1 MSFRPELERAAT
13 IGPRSDGGGM
23 AEFGAARP
31 LDGPWTPPAS
41 LEEARARARE
51 RFKSRLE
58 SGEQIVQCGC
68 GEGDAVFG
76 LDDVSPAECV
86 AGVRFRDSGRIYYFR
101 PDRDDLQVGQWVV
114 VPTGRG
120 EEAAR
125 VVIAPHQVRR
135 AQLKGELDRVIRLLD
150 DDDVRRMAA
159 HRRMAAEAIKT
170 FGEISRA
177 RQLGIKP
184 IAADYSFDGSMVTLN
199 FSVPDRERA
208 PEPRALR
215 DLAREAATVL
225 GCRVELRQVG
235 PRDEARLL
243 GGLGR
248 CGRTLCCS
256 SWLPVF
262 PEISMNMA
270 KNQDL
275 PLNPAK
281 VSGLCGRLLCC
292 LSYENDQYRQMKA
305 VMPKLG
311 QAIETPG
318 GMGQVVS
325 MQLLKELV
333 TVRLDGENVEATFR
347 CDELGLGTARPKD
360 IIVPEALAPLPVTS
374 EDDLADLVAPTFEN
388 APETATGRRRRRRR
402 SGRRPSSAH

>member
-1 MSFRPELERAAT
+1 
-13 IGPRSDGGGM
+13 M

-31 LDGPWTPPAS
+31 LAGPWTPPAS
-41 LEEARARARE
+41 VEEARARARE

-58 SGEQIVQCGC
+58 TGQQIGECGC
-68 GEGDAVFG
+68 GDDDPVLG

-86 AGVRFRDSGRIYYFR
+86 VGVRFRDSGRIYYFR
-101 PDRDDLQVGQWVV
+101 PDRDDLLVGDWVV

-125 VVIAPHQVRR
+125 VVLAPHQVRR
-135 AQLKGELDRVIRLLD
+135 TQLQGDLGSVSRRLT
-150 DDDVRRMAA
+150 DDDVRRMDAQ
-159 HRRMAAEAIKT
+159 RRRGPEAIKT
-170 FGEISRA
+170 FREVVRA
-177 RQLGIKP
+177 RRLGIKP
-184 IAADYSFDGSMVTLN
+184 IAADYAFDGSTVTLN
-199 FSVPDRERA
+199 YAVHDRERA
-208 PEPRALR
+208 PDPGVLR
-215 DLAREAATVL
+215 DLARETASAL

-281 VSGLCGRLLCC
+281 VSGVCGRLLCC

-333 TVRLDGENVEATFR
+333 TVRLDQEEVEVTFR
-347 CDELGLGTARPKD
+347 CDELGLAGAARQSNVTQEVAIPA
-360 IIVPEALAPLPVTS
+360 VVSPEEEV
-374 EDDLADLVAPTFEN
+374 ADLNPPALDEELMP
-388 APETATGRRRRRRR
+388 AAARRRRRRR
-402 SGRRPSSAH
+402 GRRPGTTG

>member
-1 MSFRPELERAAT
+1 
-13 IGPRSDGGGM
+13 M
-23 AEFGAARP
+23 AEFGAPRP
-31 LDGPWTPPAS
+31 LAGPWTPPAS
-41 LEEARARARE
+41 VEEARARARE

-58 SGEQIVQCGC
+58 SGEQIGECGC
-68 GEGDAVFG
+68 GEGDAILG
-76 LDDVSPAECV
+76 RDDASPAECV
-86 AGVRFRDSGRIYYFR
+86 VGVRFRDSGRIYYFR
-101 PDRDDLQVGQWVV
+101 PDRDDLLVGDWVV

-125 VVIAPHQVRR
+125 VVLAPHQIRR
-135 AQLKGELDRVIRLLD
+135 AQLQGDLGSVSRRLTN
-150 DDDVRRMAA
+150 DDVRCMEA
-159 HRRMAAEAIKT
+159 HRRKGPEAIRA
-170 FGEISRA
+170 FREIARA
-177 RQLGIKP
+177 RRLGIKP
-184 IAADYSFDGSMVTLN
+184 IAADYTFDGSMVTLS
-199 FSVPDRERA
+199 FAVPDRERA
-208 PEPRALR
+208 PEPGVLR
-215 DLAREAATVL
+215 DVTREAASAL

-281 VSGLCGRLLCC
+281 VSGVCGRLLCC

-318 GMGQVVS
+318 GMGQVIS

-333 TVRLDGENVEATFR
+333 TVRLDEEEVEVTFR
-347 CDELGLGTARPKD
+347 CDELGLGGAGHQPSG
-360 IIVPEALAPLPVTS
+360 IPEVAQPVFAPP
-374 EDDLADLVAPTFEN
+374 EEGRADLISPM
-388 APETATGRRRRRRR
+388 PEEEPVPAVGRRRRRRR
-402 SGRRPSSAH
+402 GRRQSTSS

>member
-1 MSFRPELERAAT
+1 
-13 IGPRSDGGGM
+13 M
-23 AEFGAARP
+23 AELGAANP
-31 LDGPWTPPAS
+31 LNGPWTPPAS
-41 LEEARARARE
+41 VDEARARARE

-58 SGEQIVQCGC
+58 LGEQIGQCGC
-68 GEGDAVFG
+68 GEGDAVLG
-76 LDDVSPAECV
+76 LDDASPPECV
-86 AGVRFRDSGRIYYFR
+86 VGVRFRDSGRIYYFR
-101 PDRDDLQVGQWVV
+101 PDRDDLVVGHWVV

-125 VVIAPHQVRR
+125 VVLAPHQVRT
-135 AQLKGELDRVIRLLD
+135 AQLKGDLGSVIRRLNE
-150 DDDVRRMAA
+150 DDVRRMEAQ
-159 HRRMAAEAIKT
+159 RRNGPEAMKT
-170 FGEISRA
+170 FGEIARA
-177 RQLGIKP
+177 RHLGIKP
-184 IAADYSFDGSMVTLN
+184 ISAVVGFDGSTVTLN

-208 PEPRALR
+208 PDPGALR
-215 DLAREAATVL
+215 ELAREAAAAL

-262 PEISMNMA
+262 PEISMSMA

-275 PLNPAK
+275 PLNPSK
-281 VSGLCGRLLCC
+281 VSGVCGRLLCC

-333 TVRLDGENVEATFR
+333 TVRLDEENVEATFR
-347 CDELGLGTARPKD
+347 CDELGLGAARPRD
-360 IIVPEALAPLPVTS
+360 SVIPDAPTPTPVTS
-374 EDDLADLVAPTFEN
+374 AEDGVDLVAS
-388 APETATGRRRRRRR
+388 TAEVGPAAALVRRRRRR
-402 SGRRPSSAH
+402 SGRRPGSAR

>member
-1 MSFRPELERAAT
+1 
-13 IGPRSDGGGM
+13 M
-23 AEFGAARP
+23 AELGDARP

-41 LEEARARARE
+41 VDEARARARE

-58 SGEQIVQCGC
+58 SGKQI
-68 GEGDAVFG
+68 GECVCDESDAVLG
-76 LDDVSPAECV
+76 LDDASPPECV
-86 AGVRFRDSGRIYYFR
+86 VGVRFRDSGRIYYFR
-101 PDRDDLQVGQWVV
+101 SDPDDLQVGHWVV

-125 VVIAPHQVRR
+125 VVLAPHQVRG
-135 AQLKGELDRVIRLLD
+135 AQLRGDLGSVIRRMN
-150 DDDVRRMAA
+150 DDDVRRMEAL
-159 HRRMAAEAIKT
+159 RRSGPDAMKT
-170 FGEISRA
+170 FGRIA
-177 RQLGIKP
+177 RVRHLAIKP
-184 IAADYSFDGSMVTLN
+184 IAADFGFDGSTVTVN
-199 FSVPDRERA
+199 YSVPDRERA
-208 PEPRALR
+208 PEPGVLR
-215 DLAREAATVL
+215 DLAREAASAL

-275 PLNPAK
+275 PLNPSK
-281 VSGLCGRLLCC
+281 VSGVCGRLLCC

-318 GMGQVVS
+318 GIGQVVS

-333 TVRLDGENVEATFR
+333 TVRLQEENVEATFR
-347 CDELGLGTARPKD
+347 CDELGLGAARPRESA
-360 IIVPEALAPLPVTS
+360 IQEEPAPVPDTSDDNVVNLVTLTAEDEPVQ
-374 EDDLADLVAPTFEN
+374 AA
-388 APETATGRRRRRRR
+388 GRRRRRRR
-402 SGRRPSSAH
+402 SGRPPASAL

>member
-1 MSFRPELERAAT
+1 
-13 IGPRSDGGGM
+13 M
-23 AEFGAARP
+23 AELGDARP

-41 LEEARARARE
+41 VDEARARARE

-58 SGEQIVQCGC
+58 SGEQIGECGC
-68 GEGDAVFG
+68 GESDAVLG
-76 LDDVSPAECV
+76 LDDASPPECV
-86 AGVRFRDSGRIYYFR
+86 VGVRFRDSGRIYYFR
-101 PDRDDLQVGQWVV
+101 SDPDDLQLGHWVV

-125 VVIAPHQVRR
+125 VVLAPHQVRG
-135 AQLKGELDRVIRLLD
+135 AQLRGDLGSVIRRMN
-150 DDDVRRMAA
+150 DDDVRRMEAL
-159 HRRMAAEAIKT
+159 RRGGPDAMKT
-170 FGEISRA
+170 FGRIA
-177 RQLGIKP
+177 RVRHLAIKP
-184 IAADYSFDGSMVTLN
+184 IAADFGFDGSTVTVN
-199 FSVPDRERA
+199 YSVPDRERA
-208 PEPRALR
+208 PEPGVLR
-215 DLAREAATVL
+215 DLAREAASAL

-275 PLNPAK
+275 PLNPSK
-281 VSGLCGRLLCC
+281 VSGVCGRLLCC

-318 GMGQVVS
+318 GIGQVVS

-333 TVRLDGENVEATFR
+333 TVRLQEENVEATFR
-347 CDELGLGTARPKD
+347 CDELGLGAARPRESA
-360 IIVPEALAPLPVTS
+360 IQEEPAPVPDTSDDNVVNLVTLTAEDEPVQ
-374 EDDLADLVAPTFEN
+374 AA
-388 APETATGRRRRRRR
+388 GRRRRRRR
-402 SGRRPSSAH
+402 SGRPPASAL

>member
-1 MSFRPELERAAT
+1 
-13 IGPRSDGGGM
+13 M
-23 AEFGAARP
+23 AELGDASS
-31 LDGPWTPPAS
+31 LGGPWTPPAS
-41 LEEARARARE
+41 IDEARLRARE

-58 SGEQIVQCGC
+58 TGEQIGQCGC
-68 GEGDAVFG
+68 GEGDAVLG
-76 LDDVSPAECV
+76 LDDSSPPECV
-86 AGVRFRDSGRIYYFR
+86 VGVRFRDSGRIYYFR
-101 PDRDDLQVGQWVV
+101 PDRDDLVVGDWVV

-125 VVIAPHQVRR
+125 VVLAPHQVRR
-135 AQLKGELDRVIRLLD
+135 AQLQGDLGSVVRRLN
-150 DDDVRRMAA
+150 DDDVRRMEAQ
-159 HRRMAAEAIKT
+159 RRKGPEAIKT
-170 FGEISRA
+170 FGEIARA
-177 RQLGIKP
+177 RRLGIKT
-184 IAADYSFDGSMVTLN
+184 IAADYGFDGSTVTLSY
-199 FSVPDRERA
+199 SVPDRERA
-208 PEPRALR
+208 PEPGVLR
-215 DLAREAATVL
+215 DLARETASAL
-225 GCRVELRQVG
+225 GSRVELRQVG

-262 PEISMNMA
+262 PEISMSMA

-281 VSGLCGRLLCC
+281 VSGVCGRLLCC

-311 QAIETPG
+311 QAIDTPV

-333 TVRLDGENVEATFR
+333 TVRLEEENVEATFR
-347 CDELGLGTARPKD
+347 CDELGLGSARNRASAILEVAKP
-360 IIVPEALAPLPVTS
+360 VP
-374 EDDLADLVAPTFEN
+374 VAPEE
-388 APETATGRRRRRRR
+388 ETADVAALTTEEEPVVRGGRRRRRRR
-402 SGRRPSSAH
+402 SGRRPGSAR

>member
-1 MSFRPELERAAT
+1 
-13 IGPRSDGGGM
+13 M
-23 AEFGAARP
+23 AELGDARP

-41 LEEARARARE
+41 IDEARSRARE

-58 SGEQIVQCGC
+58 SGEQIGKCGC
-68 GEGDAVFG
+68 GDGDPVLG
-76 LDDVSPAECV
+76 IDDASPPECV
-86 AGVRFRDSGRIYYFR
+86 VGVRFRDSGRIYYFR
-101 PDRDDLQVGQWVV
+101 PDGNELDVGDWVV

-135 AQLKGELDRVIRLLD
+135 AQLQGDPGSVARRLD
-150 DDDVRRMAA
+150 DDDVRRMEAQ
-159 HRRMAAEAIKT
+159 RRRGPEAIRT
-170 FGEISRA
+170 LGDIARA
-177 RQLGIKP
+177 RRLGIKA
-184 IAADYSFDGSMVTLN
+184 IAADYGFDGLTVTLN
-199 FSVPDRERA
+199 YSVPDRERA
-208 PEPRALR
+208 PEPGVLR
-215 DLAREAATVL
+215 DLAREAATTL

-281 VSGLCGRLLCC
+281 VSGVCGRLLCC

-311 QAIETPG
+311 QTIETPG

-333 TVRLDGENVEATFR
+333 TVRLDQDNVEATFR
-347 CDELGLGTARPKD
+347 SEELGLGGARQQVSV
-360 IIVPEALAPLPVTS
+360 ISEAAKPLPVAP
-374 EDDLADLVAPTFEN
+374 EEEVADPVAP
-388 APETATGRRRRRRR
+388 APEEEPVVAAGRRRRRRR
-402 SGRRPSSAH
+402 GGRRPGSAR

>member
-1 MSFRPELERAAT
+1 M
-13 IGPRSDGGGM
+13 
-23 AEFGAARP
+23 
-31 LDGPWTPPAS
+31 
-41 LEEARARARE
+41 EA
-51 RFKSRLE
+51 
-58 SGEQIVQCGC
+58 Q
-68 GEGDAVFG
+68 
-76 LDDVSPAECV
+76 
-86 AGVRFRDSGRIYYFR
+86 
-101 PDRDDLQVGQWVV
+101 
-114 VPTGRG
+114 
-120 EEAAR
+120 
-125 VVIAPHQVRR
+125 RR
-135 AQLKGELDRVIRLLD
+135 AG
-150 DDDVRRMAA
+150 
-159 HRRMAAEAIKT
+159 AEAIKT
-170 FGEISRA
+170 FGEIARA
-177 RQLGIKP
+177 RQLGLKP
-184 IAADYSFDGSMVTLN
+184 IAADYRFDGSMVTLN

-208 PEPRALR
+208 PEPGALR

-275 PLNPAK
+275 PLNPSK
-281 VSGLCGRLLCC
+281 VSGVCGRLLCC

-360 IIVPEALAPLPVTS
+360 IMVPEAPARLPVTS
-374 EDDLADLVAPTFEN
+374 EDDLADLVAPTAEN

-402 SGRRPSSAH
+402 SGRRPGSAH

>member
-1 MSFRPELERAAT
+1 
-13 IGPRSDGGGM
+13 M

-31 LDGPWTPPAS
+31 LEGPWTPPAS
-41 LEEARARARE
+41 VDEARARARE

-58 SGEQIVQCGC
+58 LGEQIGQCGC
-68 GEGDAVFG
+68 GESDAVLG
-76 LDDVSPAECV
+76 LDDASPSECV
-86 AGVRFRDSGRIYYFR
+86 VGVRFRDSGRIYYFR
-101 PDRDDLQVGQWVV
+101 PDRVDLLVGQWVI

-125 VVIAPHQVRR
+125 VVLAPHQVRR
-135 AQLKGELDRVIRLLD
+135 SQLKGDLGSVNRRLD
-150 DDDVRRMAA
+150 DDDVRRMEAK
-159 HRRMAAEAIKT
+159 RRVGPEAIKT
-170 FGEISRA
+170 FGEIARA

-184 IAADYSFDGSMVTLN
+184 IAADYGFDGSTVTLN

-208 PEPRALR
+208 PEPGVLR
-215 DLAREAATVL
+215 DLAREAASAL

-262 PEISMNMA
+262 PEISMSMA

-275 PLNPAK
+275 PLNPSK
-281 VSGLCGRLLCC
+281 VSGVCGRLLCC

-318 GMGQVVS
+318 GMGQVIS
-325 MQLLKELV
+325 IQLLKELV
-333 TVRLDGENVEATFR
+333 TVRLDEENVEATFR
-347 CDELGLGTARPKD
+347 CNELGLGAARPRD
-360 IIVPEALAPLPVTS
+360 SVVPEAPTPMPATS
-374 EDDLADLVAPTFEN
+374 EGDVADLVAPTAEDQPD
-388 APETATGRRRRRRR
+388 ATAGRRRRRRR
-402 SGRRPSSAH
+402 SGRRPGSAH

>member
-1 MSFRPELERAAT
+1 
-13 IGPRSDGGGM
+13 M
-23 AEFGAARP
+23 AEFGVAGP
-31 LDGPWTPPAS
+31 LAGTWKPPAS
-41 LEEARARARE
+41 VEEARTRARE

-58 SGEQIVQCGC
+58 SGEQVGKCGC
-68 GEGDAVFG
+68 GDGDPILG
-76 LDDVSPAECV
+76 LDDASPPVCV
-86 AGVRFRDSGRIYYFR
+86 VGVRFRDSGRIYYFR
-101 PDRDDLQVGQWVV
+101 PDRNDLLVGEWVV

-125 VVIAPHQVRR
+125 VVLAPHQIRE
-135 AQLKGELDRVIRLLD
+135 AQIQGELSSVLRRLT
-150 DDDVRRMAA
+150 DDDVRRMEA
-159 HRRMAAEAIKT
+159 HRRRGPEALKA
-170 FGEISRA
+170 FREIARA
-177 RQLGIKP
+177 RRLGLKP
-184 IAADYSFDGSMVTLN
+184 IAADFGFDGTTVTLN
-199 FSVPDRERA
+199 FSIPDRERA
-208 PEPRALR
+208 PEPGVLH
-215 DLAREAATVL
+215 DLSREAASAL

-281 VSGLCGRLLCC
+281 VSGVCGRLLCC

-311 QAIETPG
+311 QGIDTPG
-318 GMGQVVS
+318 GVGQVVS
-325 MQLLKELV
+325 MQILKELV
-333 TVRLDGENVEATFR
+333 TVRLENDDTEVTFR
-347 CDELGLGTARPKD
+347 CDELGLAAVVHQPSVVQEAEKP
-360 IIVPEALAPLPVTS
+360 IPVPP
-374 EDDLADLVAPTFEN
+374 DNDHMDLVPPAVDEELLP
-388 APETATGRRRRRRR
+388 AAGQRRRRRR
-402 SGRRPSSAH
+402 GRRPSATS

>member
-1 MSFRPELERAAT
+1 
-13 IGPRSDGGGM
+13 M
-23 AEFGAARP
+23 AELGAARP

-41 LEEARARARE
+41 VDEARARARE

-58 SGEQIVQCGC
+58 LGEQIGECGC
-68 GEGDAVFG
+68 GEGDAVLG
-76 LDDVSPAECV
+76 VDEASPAECV
-86 AGVRFRDSGRIYYFR
+86 VGVRFRDSGRIYYFR
-101 PDRDDLQVGQWVV
+101 PDRDDLLVGEWVV

-125 VVIAPHQVRR
+125 VVLAPHQVRR
-135 AQLKGELDRVIRLLD
+135 AQLKGDLGSVIRRLD
-150 DDDVRRMAA
+150 VDEVRRMETQ
-159 HRRMAAEAIKT
+159 RRAGAEAIRT
-170 FGEISRA
+170 FGEIARA

-184 IAADYSFDGSMVTLN
+184 IAADFSFEGSTVTLN

-208 PEPRALR
+208 PEPGVLR
-215 DLAREAATVL
+215 DLARESASAL

-262 PEISMNMA
+262 PEISMSMA

-275 PLNPAK
+275 PLNPSK
-281 VSGLCGRLLCC
+281 VSGVCGRLLCC

-311 QAIETPG
+311 QSIETPG
-318 GMGQVVS
+318 GTGQVVS

-347 CDELGLGTARPKD
+347 CDELGLGTARPRD
-360 IIVPEALAPLPVTS
+360 IIAPEAPAPLPVTS
-374 EDDLADLVAPTFEN
+374 EDDVANLFAPSDEN
-388 APETATGRRRRRRR
+388 APEAATGRRRRRRR
-402 SGRRPSSAH
+402 SGRRPGSAH

>member
-1 MSFRPELERAAT
+1 
-13 IGPRSDGGGM
+13 M
-23 AEFGAARP
+23 AELGDARP

-41 LEEARARARE
+41 VDDARARARE

-58 SGEQIVQCGC
+58 SGEQIGKCGC
-68 GEGDAVFG
+68 GEGDAVLG
-76 LDDVSPAECV
+76 LDDASPSECV
-86 AGVRFRDSGRIYYFR
+86 VGVRFPDSGRIYYFR
-101 PDRDDLQVGQWVV
+101 PDRDDLLVSDWVI

-125 VVIAPHQVRR
+125 VVLAPHQIRK
-135 AQLKGELDRVIRLLD
+135 AQLQGDPGSVIRRLN
-150 DDDVRRMAA
+150 DDDVRRMET
-159 HRRMAAEAIKT
+159 HRRRGPEAIKT
-170 FGEISRA
+170 FGDFARA
-177 RQLGIKP
+177 RQLGIKV
-184 IAADYSFDGSMVTLN
+184 IAADYGIDGSTVTLSY
-199 FSVPDRERA
+199 SVPDRERS
-208 PEPRALR
+208 PEPGVLR
-215 DLAREAATVL
+215 DLAREAASAL

-275 PLNPAK
+275 PLNPSK
-281 VSGLCGRLLCC
+281 VSGVCGRLLCC
-292 LSYENDQYRQMKA
+292 LAYENDQYRQMKA

-318 GMGQVVS
+318 GIGQVVS

-333 TVRLDGENVEATFR
+333 TVRLQEENVEATFR
-347 CDELGLGTARPKD
+347 CDELGLGAARPRESA
-360 IIVPEALAPLPVTS
+360 IQEEPAPVPDKSDDNVVNLVTLTAEDEPVQ
-374 EDDLADLVAPTFEN
+374 AA
-388 APETATGRRRRRRR
+388 GRRRRRR
-402 SGRRPSSAH
+402 SGRP